1 MEFNATFLVSV
12 VSFLAFVAVMNKIFY
27 TPLTKVVNEREEILA
42 GNYNEAKK
50 FNDDAEEILR
60 DRDVKLADADDKS
73 RRIIADRMEQ
83 SNAQTKVLTSQASLK
98 SAEEIKDRKSALA
111 EEKIAAQKE
120 LDSKIV
126 GLAETISSKVL
137 GFDVKIDD
145 MTQLNGIKL

>member
-12 VSFLAFVAVMNKIFY
+12 VSFLAFVAIMNKIFY